1 MIRFVAT
8 GKPEPQGSARAFV
21 PKGWSRA
28 VVTSDNPKN
37 KNWRGTVAMAARKAL
52 KASQGQALTGPVRLV
67 VQFHLPRPKALK
79 ASKPHMTRPDL
90 DKLTRSVCDALTGIC
105 YADDGQVTSLEVTKA
120 YTAADTVPRA
130 EILVAGEEEGVF

>member
-1 MIRFVAT
+1 MIRFIAV

-67 VQFHLPRPKALK
+67 VQFYLPRPKALK
-79 ASKPHMTRPDL
+79 GSKAHITRPDL
-90 DKLTRSVCDALTGIC
+90 DKCARSVCDALTGIL
-105 YADDGQVTSLEVTKA
+105 YRDDGQVTALEVTKA
-120 YTAADTVPRA
+120 YTAADQVPRA
-130 EILVAGEEEGVF
+130 EIMVADEQEGVF